1 MIALLKL
8 LLSGVAAE
16 KGVAVLIDAV
26 AEVLTGHANAGSLPT
41 LKISV
46 VDKSPF
52 LHEYPKQYACT
63 NTGGRFGATGIPT
76 SYRACLLSPIQQGD
90 IEH

>member
-26 AEVLTGHANAGSLPT
+26 AEVLTGHADAGPLPI
-41 LKISV
+41 LKLAVI
-46 VDKSPF
+46 DKVPF
-52 LHEYPKQYACT
+52 LHTLNC
-63 NTGGRFGATGIPT
+63 
-76 SYRACLLSPIQQGD
+76 
-90 IEH
+90 

>member
-1 MIALLKL
+1 MLKL

-16 KGVAVLIDAV
+16 KGVAVLVDAV

-52 LHEYPKQYACT
+52 LHEH
-63 NTGGRFGATGIPT
+63 
-76 SYRACLLSPIQQGD
+76 L
-90 IEH
+90 

>member
-41 LKISV
+41 LKLAVI
-46 VDKSPF
+46 DKVPF
-52 LHEYPKQYACT
+52 LHEY
-63 NTGGRFGATGIPT
+63 
-76 SYRACLLSPIQQGD
+76 L
-90 IEH
+90 